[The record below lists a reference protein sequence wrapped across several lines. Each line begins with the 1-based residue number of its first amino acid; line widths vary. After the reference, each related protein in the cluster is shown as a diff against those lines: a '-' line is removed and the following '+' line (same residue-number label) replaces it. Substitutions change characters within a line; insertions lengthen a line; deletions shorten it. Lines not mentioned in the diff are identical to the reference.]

1 MDLKIAMKFKK
12 NILLI
17 IEEFSD
23 GLVYCPGC
31 ASIKKFS
38 FIKREE
44 EILVFPFSCFEINR
58 IEQVEEK
65 EKNESYYIVY
75 LNYLGKYE
83 KQFNGMDPED
93 LIEEIPED
101 SFLTQEVFRTDIVD
115 KKYKD
120 KFNRKKFFKQN
131 YHNMDEDDE
140 DELNDYFDIEEKSNG
155 KKNKVNNPI
164 KI

>member
-1 MDLKIAMKFKK
+1 
-12 NILLI
+12 
-17 IEEFSD
+17 
-23 GLVYCPGC
+23 
-31 ASIKKFS
+31 
-38 FIKREE
+38 
-44 EILVFPFSCFEINR
+44 
-58 IEQVEEK
+58 
-65 EKNESYYIVY
+65 

-120 KFNRKKFFKQN
+120 KFNRKKFFKQS
-131 YHNMDEDDE
+131 YLNMDEDDE
-140 DELNDYFDIEEKSNG
+140 DDEDELKDYFDIEEKSNG